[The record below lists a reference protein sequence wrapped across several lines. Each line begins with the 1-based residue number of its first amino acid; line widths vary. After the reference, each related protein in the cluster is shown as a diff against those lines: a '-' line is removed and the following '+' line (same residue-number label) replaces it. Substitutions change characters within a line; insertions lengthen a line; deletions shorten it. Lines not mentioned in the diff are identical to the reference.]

1 MYQAL
6 GITGQ
11 RALLVAGIYNCI
23 GPLANLVFIIF
34 IIDRV
39 GRRRPLIWGTIAI
52 SIVLI
57 CEAAINSRIDKAN
70 PDHGLSIAG
79 VFFIFC
85 VTVIFSWS
93 WGPISWVYMS
103 EVMPMQIRARGNAF
117 ATGMGN
123 WLVSTFWAQLS
134 PMALLELDWKFYFLF
149 VSWNLVITLPIVFF
163 FFKETKQISLEDID
177 LLFGE
182 RAPAILPKDVTDVD
196 GGLSPAQGKGEERA

>member
-23 GPLANLVFIIF
+23 GPLANLVFIVF